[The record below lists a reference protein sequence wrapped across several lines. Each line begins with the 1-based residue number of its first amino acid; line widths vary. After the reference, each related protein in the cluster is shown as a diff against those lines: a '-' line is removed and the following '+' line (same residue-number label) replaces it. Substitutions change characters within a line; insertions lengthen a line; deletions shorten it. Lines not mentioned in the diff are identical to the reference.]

1 MNTIRNFES
10 WLKNGH
16 FIPLTA
22 LLVMANI
29 TVYMWWS
36 NNRTIIFPA
45 DNVRNAIFDGL
56 NQEKT
61 QLQSILNSD
70 CNSVEMRQF
79 HHGEIGPFNIDKSNN
94 AKIDTNETHTTPQS
108 ASQLAASLERAT
120 VRILAGNAIDTDGVS
135 TGSGF
140 FISNN
145 LVVTNRH
152 VVEKADQNK
161 IYITSQYLGTNPIKA
176 TLLAMTPDTKFA
188 NPDFAL
194 LKVDNLPKPILTLPI
209 GIEPVALQAVIGA
222 GYPGDYIQFD
232 MNQETPA
239 TFYSRGSVSVLQ
251 KQPNGMTLVVH
262 TADMAPGSSGGPL
275 INNCLSLVGVN
286 TFLTQS
292 KESSRTLY
300 ALSAESLREFLDK
313 NHVVYTKF
321 DGACTISD
329 NQ

>member
-1 MNTIRNFES
+1 MLLNV
-10 WLKNGH
+10 GH
-16 FIPLTA
+16 
-22 LLVMANI
+22 
-29 TVYMWWS
+29 
-36 NNRTIIFPA
+36 
-45 DNVRNAIFDGL
+45 
-56 NQEKT
+56 K
-61 QLQSILNSD
+61 
-70 CNSVEMRQF
+70 
-79 HHGEIGPFNIDKSNN
+79 
-94 AKIDTNETHTTPQS
+94 THTTPQS

-120 VRILAGNAIDTDGVS
+120 VRILASSPIDTDGVS

-176 TLLAMTPDTKFA
+176 TLLAMTPDTQFA

-194 LKVDNLPKPILTLPI
+194 LKVDSLPKPILTLPI
-209 GIEPVALQAVIGA
+209 GTEPVALQAVIGA

-251 KQPNGMTLVVH
+251 KQPNGMTLVIH

-275 INNCLSLVGVN
+275 ISNCFSLVGVN
-286 TFLTQS
+286 TFLTFQS

-300 ALSAESLREFLDK
+300 ALSAKNLREFLDK
-313 NHVVYTKF
+313 NNVKYTKY
-321 DGACTISD
+321 DELCTSISD
-329 NQ
+329 S